1 MNYAQARLRI
11 WNPAVY
17 SKEEVRRAAVFII
30 GTIGARKEDLHQAY
44 NLI

>member
-1 MNYAQARLRI
+1 MNYTQAKLRI
-11 WNPAVY
+11 WNPDAYSKDEVRKAAVY
-17 SKEEVRRAAVFII
+17 II